1 MQKLLFL
8 SILFLYTQ
16 TNIKAQSWKYENGG
30 DAFDGKYKTS
40 FVKGSGSK
48 FPYND
53 PILAINKYD
62 NSPAV
67 NFYISSAGYFQENTS
82 VKILWVF
89 NTEPDVI
96 YSTYDWSYS
105 SDGKTIFLREFNDPK
120 SDNKISKYEFM
131 KKLKS
136 ASKVSAR
143 ISDKYGTNTL
153 TFSLSGSTKAIDFVL
168 PNLKD
173 LISDVESERQFK
185 NKFKE
190 EKKVE
195 LNKLLEIL
203 KTQKISET
211 SMSVLKNQIET
222 DLGIGILGQEGT
234 GETYTSIKISPDK
247 PKAMFESYGY
257 VNVFYVLEDGTE
269 KEIYGSFKVDKDSPL
284 FKRLEEVRLIKKR
297 QLEEER
303 LIKERQLE
311 EERLILEEERLNK
324 EKLIEVEKVRLK
336 KILTKYQNPTLIE
349 MMLEKIQY
357 AQKYSSFPNW
367 QLSQVQ
373 DVKATFSQ
381 FLAGKIWYVKLK
393 VIFSEFSEF
402 EKNYNNEIVRDGT
415 STIGMIFIED
425 LEITKKNLKQMGG
438 KLNKEF

>member
-1 MQKLLFL
+1 MKKLLFL

-16 TNIKAQSWKYENGG
+16 TNVSAQSWKYENGG
-30 DAFDGKYKTS
+30 DVFDGKYKTS
-40 FVKGSGSK
+40 FVKGTGSNY
-48 FPYND
+48 PYNK

-62 NSPAV
+62 TSTAV
-67 NFYISSAGYFQENTS
+67 NFYISSAGYFQEGTDVN
-82 VKILWVF
+82 IMWVF

-173 LISDVESERQFK
+173 LISDVESERQIK

-222 DLGIGILGQEGT
+222 DLGIGLLGQERGT
-234 GETYTSIKISPDK
+234 GESYTSIKLSPYK
-247 PKAMFESYGY
+247 QKGMFEDFGY
-257 VNVFYVLEDGTE
+257 VDVFYVLEDGTE

-284 FKRLEEVRLIKKR
+284 FKKI
-297 QLEEER
+297 EEEKLLKEKQQKEEKLLR
-303 LIKERQLE
+303 EKQQKIRNENIKRENE
-311 EERLILEEERLNK
+311 ILNKLLVKYKLDALKKEIFGAVMSEKYLLTNSTESWEVNKIQKVSVIISNFKFKKYWSMDVIIRLNDN
-324 EKLIEVEKVRLK
+324 K
-336 KILTKYQNPTLIE
+336 KIIRNVMIAHLKLTKKQL
-349 MMLEKIQY
+349 KIIGG
-357 AQKYSSFPNW
+357 
-367 QLSQVQ
+367 
-373 DVKATFSQ
+373 KAN
-381 FLAGKIWYVKLK
+381 
-393 VIFSEFSEF
+393 SEF
-402 EKNYNNEIVRDGT
+402 
-415 STIGMIFIED
+415 
-425 LEITKKNLKQMGG
+425 
-438 KLNKEF
+438 

>member
-1 MQKLLFL
+1 MKKLLFL

-16 TNIKAQSWKYENGG
+16 TNVSAQSWKYENGG
-30 DAFDGKYKTS
+30 DVFDGKYKTS
-40 FVKGSGSK
+40 FVKGTGSNY
-48 FPYND
+48 PYNK
-53 PILAINKYD
+53 PFLAINKYD

-67 NFYISSAGYFQENTS
+67 NFYISSAGYFQEDTS
-82 VKILWVF
+82 LKILWVF

-173 LISDVESERQFK
+173 LISDVESERQIK

-222 DLGIGILGQEGT
+222 DLGIGLLGQERGT
-234 GETYTSIKISPDK
+234 GESYTSIKLSPYK
-247 PKAMFESYGY
+247 QKGMFEDFGY
-257 VNVFYVLEDGTE
+257 VDVFYVLEDGTE

-284 FKRLEEVRLIKKR
+284 FKKI
-297 QLEEER
+297 EEEKLLKEKQQKEEKLLR
-303 LIKERQLE
+303 EKQQKIRNENIKRENE
-311 EERLILEEERLNK
+311 ILNKLLVKYKLDALKKEIFGAVMSEKYLLTNSTESWEVNKIQKVSVIISNFKFKKYWSMDVIIRLNDN
-324 EKLIEVEKVRLK
+324 K
-336 KILTKYQNPTLIE
+336 KIIRNVMIAHLKLTKKQL
-349 MMLEKIQY
+349 KIIGG
-357 AQKYSSFPNW
+357 
-367 QLSQVQ
+367 
-373 DVKATFSQ
+373 KAN
-381 FLAGKIWYVKLK
+381 
-393 VIFSEFSEF
+393 SEF
-402 EKNYNNEIVRDGT
+402 
-415 STIGMIFIED
+415 
-425 LEITKKNLKQMGG
+425 
-438 KLNKEF
+438 

>member
-1 MQKLLFL
+1 MKKLLFL

-16 TNIKAQSWKYENGG
+16 TNVSAQSWKYENGG
-30 DAFDGKYKTS
+30 DVFDGKYKTS
-40 FVKGSGSK
+40 FVKGTGSNY
-48 FPYND
+48 PYNK

-62 NSPAV
+62 TSPAV
-67 NFYISSAGYFQENTS
+67 NFYISSAGYFQEGTDVN
-82 VKILWVF
+82 IMWVF

-173 LISDVESERQFK
+173 LISDVESERQIK

-203 KTQKISET
+203 KTQKISES
-211 SMSVLKNQIET
+211 SMSTLKNKIET
-222 DLGIGILGQEGT
+222 DLGIGFLGLDGT
-234 GETYTSIKISPDK
+234 GESYASIKLSPYK
-247 PKAMFESYGY
+247 QKGMFENFGY
-257 VNVFYVLEDGTE
+257 VDVFYVLEDGTE

-284 FKRLEEVRLIKKR
+284 FKKI
-297 QLEEER
+297 EEE
-303 LIKERQLE
+303 K
-311 EERLILEEERLNK
+311 ILK
-324 EKLIEVEKVRLK
+324 EKTTKRRKITRGKTTENK
-336 KILTKYQNPTLIE
+336 K
-349 MMLEKIQY
+349 
-357 AQKYSSFPNW
+357 
-367 QLSQVQ
+367 
-373 DVKATFSQ
+373 
-381 FLAGKIWYVKLK
+381 
-393 VIFSEFSEF
+393 
-402 EKNYNNEIVRDGT
+402 
-415 STIGMIFIED
+415 
-425 LEITKKNLKQMGG
+425 
-438 KLNKEF
+438 

>member
-1 MQKLLFL
+1 MKKLLFL
-8 SILFLYTQ
+8 SILFLCTQ

-173 LISDVESERQFK
+173 LISDVESERQIK

-203 KTQKISET
+203 KTQKISES
-211 SMSVLKNQIET
+211 SMSTLKNKIET
-222 DLGIGILGQEGT
+222 DLGIGFLGLDGT
-234 GETYTSIKISPDK
+234 GESYASIKLSPYK
-247 PKAMFESYGY
+247 QKGMFENFGY
-257 VNVFYVLEDGTE
+257 VDVFYVLEDGTE

-284 FKRLEEVRLIKKR
+284 FKKI
-297 QLEEER
+297 EEEKILKEKQQKEEKLLGEKQQKIR
-303 LIKERQLE
+303 NENIKRENE
-311 EERLILEEERLNK
+311 ILNKLLVKYKLDALKKEIFGAVMSEKYLLTNSTESWEVNKIQKVSVIISNFKFKKYWSMDVIIRLNDN
-324 EKLIEVEKVRLK
+324 K
-336 KILTKYQNPTLIE
+336 KIIRNVMIAHLKLTK
-349 MMLEKIQY
+349 K
-357 AQKYSSFPNW
+357 
-367 QLSQVQ
+367 QLKS
-373 DVKATFSQ
+373 
-381 FLAGKIWYVKLK
+381 I
-393 VIFSEFSEF
+393 
-402 EKNYNNEIVRDGT
+402 
-415 STIGMIFIED
+415 
-425 LEITKKNLKQMGG
+425 GG
-438 KLNKEF
+438 KESVEF

>member
-1 MQKLLFL
+1 MKKLLFL

-16 TNIKAQSWKYENGG
+16 TNVSAQSWKYENGG
-30 DAFDGKYKTS
+30 DVFDGKYKTS
-40 FVKGSGSK
+40 FVKGTGSNY
-48 FPYND
+48 PYNK

-62 NSPAV
+62 TSPAV
-67 NFYISSAGYFQENTS
+67 NFYISSAGYFQEGTDVN
-82 VKILWVF
+82 IMWVF

-284 FKRLEEVRLIKKR
+284 FKKI
-297 QLEEER
+297 EEEKILKEKQQKEEKLLGEKQQKIR
-303 LIKERQLE
+303 NENIKRENE
-311 EERLILEEERLNK
+311 ILNKLLVKYKLDALKKEIFGAVMSEKYLLTNSTESWEVNKIQKVSVIISNFKFKKYWSMDVIIRLNDN
-324 EKLIEVEKVRLK
+324 K
-336 KILTKYQNPTLIE
+336 KIIRNVMIAHLKLTKKQL
-349 MMLEKIQY
+349 KIIGG
-357 AQKYSSFPNW
+357 
-367 QLSQVQ
+367 
-373 DVKATFSQ
+373 KAN
-381 FLAGKIWYVKLK
+381 
-393 VIFSEFSEF
+393 SEF
-402 EKNYNNEIVRDGT
+402 
-415 STIGMIFIED
+415 
-425 LEITKKNLKQMGG
+425 
-438 KLNKEF
+438 

>member
-1 MQKLLFL
+1 MKKLLFL

-16 TNIKAQSWKYENGG
+16 TNVSAQSWKYENGG
-30 DAFDGKYKTS
+30 DVFDGKYKTS
-40 FVKGSGSK
+40 FVKGTGSNY
-48 FPYND
+48 PYNK

-62 NSPAV
+62 TSTAV
-67 NFYISSAGYFQENTS
+67 NFYISSAGYFQEGTDVN
-82 VKILWVF
+82 IMWVF

-173 LISDVESERQFK
+173 LISDVESERQIK

-222 DLGIGILGQEGT
+222 DLGIGLLGQERGT
-234 GETYTSIKISPDK
+234 GETYTSIKISPYK
-247 PKAMFESYGY
+247 QKGMFESYGY

-284 FKRLEEVRLIKKR
+284 FKKI
-297 QLEEER
+297 EEEKLLKEKQQKEEKLLR
-303 LIKERQLE
+303 EKQQKIRNENIKRENE
-311 EERLILEEERLNK
+311 ILNKLLVKYKLDALKKEIFGAVMSEKYLLTNSTESWEVNKIQKVSVIISNFKFKKYWSMDVIIRLNDN
-324 EKLIEVEKVRLK
+324 K
-336 KILTKYQNPTLIE
+336 KIIRNVMIAHLKLTKKQL
-349 MMLEKIQY
+349 KIIGG
-357 AQKYSSFPNW
+357 
-367 QLSQVQ
+367 
-373 DVKATFSQ
+373 KAN
-381 FLAGKIWYVKLK
+381 
-393 VIFSEFSEF
+393 SEF
-402 EKNYNNEIVRDGT
+402 
-415 STIGMIFIED
+415 
-425 LEITKKNLKQMGG
+425 
-438 KLNKEF
+438 

>member
-1 MQKLLFL
+1 MKKLLFL
-8 SILFLYTQ
+8 SILFLCTQ

-105 SDGKTIFLREFNDPK
+105 SNGKTLFFVKFNDPN

-131 KKLKS
+131 EKLKS
-136 ASKVSAR
+136 ASRVSVR

-168 PNLKD
+168 PNLND
-173 LISDVESERQFK
+173 LISDVESKRKIK
-185 NKFKE
+185 NEFKE
-190 EKKVE
+190 VKKIE
-195 LNKLLEIL
+195 LNRLLEIL
-203 KTQKISET
+203 KNQKISES
-211 SMSVLKNQIET
+211 SMSILKNQIET
-222 DLGIGILGQEGT
+222 DLGIGLLGLEGT
-234 GETYTSIKISPDK
+234 GETYTSIKLSPYK
-247 PKAMFESYGY
+247 QKGMFESYGY

-284 FKRLEEVRLIKKR
+284 FNQINEEKLIKQK
-297 QLEEER
+297 QINEEN
-303 LIKERQLE
+303 LIKEKQLE
-311 EERLILEEERLNK
+311 S
-324 EKLIEVEKVRLK
+324 EKIRLK
-336 KILTKYQNPTLIE
+336 KILSKYQNSSLIE
-349 MMLEKIQY
+349 MMIKKIQSE
-357 AQKYSSFPNW
+357 QRLTSFPKW
-367 QLSQVQ
+367 QLSKVK
-373 DVKATFSQ
+373 DVKAVFSNFQ
-381 FLAGKIWYVKLK
+381 YGKIWDIKLK
-393 VIFSEFSEF
+393 IIFSEFTDV
-402 EKNYNNEIVRDGT
+402 EKKFNSQIVKDGFVMT
-415 STIGMIFIED
+415 GNIYPSD
-425 LEITKKNLKQMGG
+425 LGITKKNLKKMGG
-438 KLNKEF
+438 KMNVEF

>member
-1 MQKLLFL
+1 MKKLLFL

-173 LISDVESERQFK
+173 LISDVESERQIK

-234 GETYTSIKISPDK
+234 GEIYKSIKLLPYK
-247 PKAMFESYGY
+247 QKGMFESYGY

-284 FKRLEEVRLIKKR
+284 FNQINEEKLIKQK
-297 QLEEER
+297 QINEEK
-303 LIKERQLE
+303 LIKEKQLE
-311 EERLILEEERLNK
+311 F
-324 EKLIEVEKVRLK
+324 EKIRLK
-336 KILTKYQNPTLIE
+336 KILSKYQNSSLIE
-349 MMLEKIQY
+349 MMIKKIQSE
-357 AQKYSSFPNW
+357 QRLTSFPKW
-367 QLSQVQ
+367 QLSKVK
-373 DVKATFSQ
+373 DVKAVFSNFQ
-381 FLAGKIWYVKLK
+381 YGKIWDIKLK
-393 VIFSEFSEF
+393 IIFSEFTDV
-402 EKNYNNEIVRDGT
+402 EKKFNSQIVKDGFVMT
-415 STIGMIFIED
+415 GNIYPSG
-425 LEITKKNLKQMGG
+425 LGITKKDLRKMGG
-438 KLNKEF
+438 KLNVEF

>member
-1 MQKLLFL
+1 MKKLLFL

-16 TNIKAQSWKYENGG
+16 TNVSAQSWKYENGG
-30 DAFDGKYKTS
+30 DVFDGKYKTS
-40 FVKGSGSK
+40 FVKGTGSNY
-48 FPYND
+48 PYNK

-62 NSPAV
+62 TSPAV
-67 NFYISSAGYFQENTS
+67 NFYISSAGYFQEGTDVN
-82 VKILWVF
+82 IMWVF

-173 LISDVESERQFK
+173 LISDVESERQIK

-203 KTQKISET
+203 KTQKISES
-211 SMSVLKNQIET
+211 SMSTLKNKIET
-222 DLGIGILGQEGT
+222 DLGIGFLGLDGT
-234 GETYTSIKISPDK
+234 GESYASIKLSPYK
-247 PKAMFESYGY
+247 QKGMFENFGY
-257 VNVFYVLEDGTE
+257 VDVFYVLEDGTE

-284 FKRLEEVRLIKKR
+284 FKKI
-297 QLEEER
+297 EEEKILKEKQQKEEKLLGEKQQKIR
-303 LIKERQLE
+303 NENIKRENE
-311 EERLILEEERLNK
+311 ILNKLLVKYKLDALKKEIFGAVMSEKYLLTNSTESWEVNKIQKVSVIISNFKFKKYWSMDVIIRLNDN
-324 EKLIEVEKVRLK
+324 K
-336 KILTKYQNPTLIE
+336 KIIRNVMIAHLKLTKKQL
-349 MMLEKIQY
+349 KIIGG
-357 AQKYSSFPNW
+357 
-367 QLSQVQ
+367 
-373 DVKATFSQ
+373 KAN
-381 FLAGKIWYVKLK
+381 
-393 VIFSEFSEF
+393 SEF
-402 EKNYNNEIVRDGT
+402 
-415 STIGMIFIED
+415 
-425 LEITKKNLKQMGG
+425 
-438 KLNKEF
+438 

>member
-1 MQKLLFL
+1 MKKLLFL

-16 TNIKAQSWKYENGG
+16 TNVSAQSWKYENGG
-30 DAFDGKYKTS
+30 DVFDGKYKTS
-40 FVKGSGSK
+40 FVKGTGSNY
-48 FPYND
+48 PYNK

-67 NFYISSAGYFQENTS
+67 NFYISSAGYFQEDTS
-82 VKILWVF
+82 LKILWVF

-120 SDNKISKYEFM
+120 SDNKISKYEFI

-153 TFSLSGSTKAIDFVL
+153 TFSLSGSTRAIDFVL

-173 LISDVESERQFK
+173 LISEVEYERQIK

-190 EKKVE
+190 EKKIE

-203 KTQKISET
+203 KNQKISET

-222 DLGIGILGQEGT
+222 DLGIGLLGQEGT
-234 GETYTSIKISPDK
+234 GETYTSIKVSPDK
-247 PKAMFESYGY
+247 RLFESYGY
-257 VNVFYVLEDGTE
+257 VDVFYVLEDGTE

-284 FKRLEEVRLIKKR
+284 FKKI
-297 QLEEER
+297 EEEKILKEKQQKEEKLLR
-303 LIKERQLE
+303 DENIKRENE
-311 EERLILEEERLNK
+311 ILNKLLVKYKLDALKKEIFGAVMSEKYLLTNSTESWEVNKIQKVSVIISNFKFKKYWSMDVIIRLNDN
-324 EKLIEVEKVRLK
+324 K
-336 KILTKYQNPTLIE
+336 KIIRNVMIAHLKLTK
-349 MMLEKIQY
+349 K
-357 AQKYSSFPNW
+357 
-367 QLSQVQ
+367 QLKS
-373 DVKATFSQ
+373 
-381 FLAGKIWYVKLK
+381 I
-393 VIFSEFSEF
+393 
-402 EKNYNNEIVRDGT
+402 
-415 STIGMIFIED
+415 
-425 LEITKKNLKQMGG
+425 GG
-438 KLNKEF
+438 KESVEF

>member
-1 MQKLLFL
+1 MKKLLFL

-131 KKLKS
+131 EKLKS
-136 ASKVSAR
+136 ASKVSVR
-143 ISDKYGTNTL
+143 TSDKYGKNNL

-173 LISDVESERQFK
+173 LISDVESERQIK

-203 KTQKISET
+203 KTQKISES
-211 SMSVLKNQIET
+211 SMSILKNQIET
-222 DLGIGILGQEGT
+222 DLGIGLLGQEGT
-234 GETYTSIKISPDK
+234 GETYTSIKLSPYK
-247 PKAMFESYGY
+247 QKGMFESYGY

-269 KEIYGSFKVDKDSPL
+269 KEIYGNYKVDKDSPL
-284 FKRLEEVRLIKKR
+284 FKKIED
-297 QLEEER
+297 ER
-303 LIKERQLE
+303 LIKEKQIE
-311 EERLILEEERLNK
+311 EERIVK
-324 EKLIEVEKVRLK
+324 EKQIEEEKVRLK
-336 KILTKYQNPTLIE
+336 KILSKYQNPSLIE
-349 MMLEKIQY
+349 EMLKGLQDE
-357 AQKYSSFPNW
+357 QKYSRFPKW

-373 DVKATFSQ
+373 DVKAIFSK
-381 FLAGKIWYVKLK
+381 FLYGKIWEVRLK
-393 VIFSEFSEF
+393 IIFSELTEAQKKLNSKGFVMTKIIYISDF
-402 EKNYNNEIVRDGT
+402 G
-415 STIGMIFIED
+415 
-425 LEITKKNLKQMGG
+425 ITKKNLKQMGG
-438 KLNKEF
+438 KLNTEF

>member
-1 MQKLLFL
+1 MKKLLFL

-16 TNIKAQSWKYENGG
+16 TNVSAQSWKYENGG
-30 DAFDGKYKTS
+30 DVFDGKYKTS
-40 FVKGSGSK
+40 FVKGTGSNY
-48 FPYND
+48 PYNK

-62 NSPAV
+62 TSPAV
-67 NFYISSAGYFQENTS
+67 NFYISSAGYFQEGTDVN
-82 VKILWVF
+82 IMWVF

-173 LISDVESERQFK
+173 LISDVESERQIK

-203 KTQKISET
+203 KTQKISES
-211 SMSVLKNQIET
+211 SMSTLKNKIET
-222 DLGIGILGQEGT
+222 DLGIGFLGLDGT
-234 GETYTSIKISPDK
+234 GESYASIKLSPYK
-247 PKAMFESYGY
+247 QKGMFENFGY
-257 VNVFYVLEDGTE
+257 VDVFYVLEDGTE

-284 FKRLEEVRLIKKR
+284 FKKI
-297 QLEEER
+297 EEEKALKEKQQKEEKLLR
-303 LIKERQLE
+303 EKQQKIRNENIKRENE
-311 EERLILEEERLNK
+311 ILNKLLVKYKLDALKKEIFGAVMSEKYLLTNSTESWEVNKIQKVSVIISNFKFKKYWSMDVIIRLNDN
-324 EKLIEVEKVRLK
+324 K
-336 KILTKYQNPTLIE
+336 KIIRNVMIAHLKLTKKQL
-349 MMLEKIQY
+349 KIIGG
-357 AQKYSSFPNW
+357 
-367 QLSQVQ
+367 
-373 DVKATFSQ
+373 KAN
-381 FLAGKIWYVKLK
+381 
-393 VIFSEFSEF
+393 SEF
-402 EKNYNNEIVRDGT
+402 
-415 STIGMIFIED
+415 
-425 LEITKKNLKQMGG
+425 
-438 KLNKEF
+438 

>member
-1 MQKLLFL
+1 MKKLLFL

-16 TNIKAQSWKYENGG
+16 TNVSAQSWKYENGG
-30 DAFDGKYKTS
+30 DVFDGKYKTS
-40 FVKGSGSK
+40 FVKGTGSNY
-48 FPYND
+48 PYNK

-62 NSPAV
+62 TSPAV
-67 NFYISSAGYFQENTS
+67 NFYISSAGYFQEGTDVN
-82 VKILWVF
+82 IMWVF

-173 LISDVESERQFK
+173 LISDVESERQIK

-203 KTQKISET
+203 KTQKISES
-211 SMSVLKNQIET
+211 SMSTLKNKIET
-222 DLGIGILGQEGT
+222 DLGIGFLGLDGT
-234 GETYTSIKISPDK
+234 GESYASIKLSPYK
-247 PKAMFESYGY
+247 QKGMFE
-257 VNVFYVLEDGTE
+257 N
-269 KEIYGSFKVDKDSPL
+269 
-284 FKRLEEVRLIKKR
+284 
-297 QLEEER
+297 
-303 LIKERQLE
+303 
-311 EERLILEEERLNK
+311 
-324 EKLIEVEKVRLK
+324 
-336 KILTKYQNPTLIE
+336 
-349 MMLEKIQY
+349 
-357 AQKYSSFPNW
+357 
-367 QLSQVQ
+367 
-373 DVKATFSQ
+373 
-381 FLAGKIWYVKLK
+381 
-393 VIFSEFSEF
+393 
-402 EKNYNNEIVRDGT
+402 
-415 STIGMIFIED
+415 
-425 LEITKKNLKQMGG
+425 
-438 KLNKEF
+438 

>member
-1 MQKLLFL
+1 
-8 SILFLYTQ
+8 
-16 TNIKAQSWKYENGG
+16 
-30 DAFDGKYKTS
+30 
-40 FVKGSGSK
+40 
-48 FPYND
+48 
-53 PILAINKYD
+53 
-62 NSPAV
+62 
-67 NFYISSAGYFQENTS
+67 
-82 VKILWVF
+82 
-89 NTEPDVI
+89 
-96 YSTYDWSYS
+96 
-105 SDGKTIFLREFNDPK
+105 
-120 SDNKISKYEFM
+120 
-131 KKLKS
+131 
-136 ASKVSAR
+136 
-143 ISDKYGTNTL
+143 
-153 TFSLSGSTKAIDFVL
+153 
-168 PNLKD
+168 LKD
-173 LISDVESERQFK
+173 LISEVEYERQIK

-222 DLGIGILGQEGT
+222 DLGIGLLGQERGT
-234 GETYTSIKISPDK
+234 GETYTSIKISPYK
-247 PKAMFESYGY
+247 QKGMFESYGY

-284 FKRLEEVRLIKKR
+284 FKRLEEERLIKKR

-303 LIKERQLE
+303 LIKARQFE

-324 EKLIEVEKVRLK
+324 ERLVEVEKVRLK
-336 KILTKYQNPTLIE
+336 KILTKYQNPSLIE

-357 AQKYSSFPNW
+357 AQKYSRFPNW

-402 EKNYNNEIVRDGT
+402 EKNYNNQIVRDGA
-415 STIGMIFIED
+415 STIGIIMIED

>member
-1 MQKLLFL
+1 MKKLLFL

-16 TNIKAQSWKYENGG
+16 TNVSAQSWKYENGG
-30 DAFDGKYKTS
+30 DVFDGKYKTS
-40 FVKGSGSK
+40 FVKGTGSNY
-48 FPYND
+48 PYNK

-62 NSPAV
+62 TSTAV
-67 NFYISSAGYFQENTS
+67 NFYISSAGYFQEGTDVN
-82 VKILWVF
+82 IMWVF

-173 LISDVESERQFK
+173 LISDVESERQIK

-222 DLGIGILGQEGT
+222 DLGIGLLGQERGT
-234 GETYTSIKISPDK
+234 GETYTSIKISPYK
-247 PKAMFESYGY
+247 QKGMFESYGY

-284 FKRLEEVRLIKKR
+284 FNQINEEKLIKQK
-297 QLEEER
+297 QINEEN
-303 LIKERQLE
+303 LIKEKQLE
-311 EERLILEEERLNK
+311 S
-324 EKLIEVEKVRLK
+324 EKIRLK
-336 KILTKYQNPTLIE
+336 KILSKYQNSSLIE
-349 MMLEKIQY
+349 MMIKKIQSE
-357 AQKYSSFPNW
+357 QRLTSFPKW
-367 QLSQVQ
+367 QLSKVK
-373 DVKATFSQ
+373 DVKAVFSNFQ
-381 FLAGKIWYVKLK
+381 YGKIWDIKLK
-393 VIFSEFSEF
+393 IIFSEFTDV
-402 EKNYNNEIVRDGT
+402 EKKFNSQIVKDGFVMT
-415 STIGMIFIED
+415 GNIYPSD
-425 LEITKKNLKQMGG
+425 LGITKKNLKKMGG
-438 KLNKEF
+438 KMNVEF